1 MKVEFFRHNLNDKDI
16 DNTTNVLKSIFL
28 TTGSV
33 VKDFEDKFS
42 TYLSCQNV
50 IGVTSCTAALHL
62 TLLAWGIGEGDEV
75 ITTPMSFC
83 ATSNAILHTGA
94 TPVFVD
100 VEEETGNI
108 HADRIEARITEKT
121 KAILPVHLYGQ
132 MCDMRKIRRI
142 ADRHGL
148 AVIEDAAHCIEGR
161 RDGVRVGEM
170 GDAACFSFYA
180 TKNLTSGEGGAIA
193 TNDPKKAEALA
204 MLRMHGIDK
213 SATDRYTKKY
223 QHWDMPLLGWKYNM
237 DNIHASLLVH
247 QIDRLDG
254 YWQKRDVIWN
264 RYQEVLRGVKG
275 VSILK
280 TLPGVKHARH
290 LFTIIVTPEKRDTLL
305 WTLQDRGIGVAVNYR
320 AIHLLKYYREHFGY
334 REGDFPAAE
343 RIGAGTISLPLY
355 PSLRDDEMNYVTR
368 TVIEIMKG

>member
-1 MKVEFFRHNLNDKDI
+1 MKVEFFKHNINEIDIARVNEILNS
-16 DNTTNVLKSIFL
+16 VFL
-28 TTGSV
+28 TTGQT
-33 VKDFEDKFS
+33 VKEFEDDFAA
-42 TYLSCQNV
+42 YLSV
-50 IGVTSCTAALHL
+50 KHAIGVTSCTAALHL
-62 TLLAWGIGEGDEV
+62 CLLAWGVGEGDEV

-94 TPVFVD
+94 IPVFVD

-132 MCDMRKIRRI
+132 MCDMKKIRRI

-148 AVIEDAAHCIEGR
+148 TVIEDAAHCIEGR
-161 RDGVRVGEM
+161 RDGVRVGEL

-193 TNDPKKAEALA
+193 TNDPKKADALA

-247 QIDRLDG
+247 QINRLDG
-254 YWQKRDVIWN
+254 YWQRRDDIWN
-264 RYQEVLRGVKG
+264 RYEEALRCVKG
-275 VSILK
+275 VAILK

-290 LFTIIVTPEKRDTLL
+290 LFTIIVAPEKRDSVL

-320 AIHLLKYYREHFGY
+320 AIHLLKYYREQFGY
-334 REGDFPAAE
+334 REGDFPSAE

-355 PSLRDDEMNYVTR
+355 PSLQDDEVDYVIR
-368 TVIEIMKG
+368 TVIDVLKG